1 MGRALGFALTASL
14 AACVIID
21 GGDTSAGATTASTTM
36 ESSTTMETETAG
48 ETGGEQIC
56 DCIPVEGIE
65 PFMPWDPSLPTC
77 PAEACPVIEA
87 QTSTQGGTG
96 GDEETVVMNPEAV
109 TCALEA
115 LRDRTPKLL
124 RWDEDIDGWGYN
136 AGYVF
141 IRDDG
146 LAIHRAWS
154 RLDLDGEVGDAVL
167 GELHSADHFQGCLDD
182 PDETARLDCARAPL
196 ASSSL
201 VCDQGW
207 NSTTF

>member
-1 MGRALGFALTASL
+1 MPLDFVTLDTLRYDVAVAAL
-14 AACVIID
+14 D
-21 GGDTSAGATTASTTM
+21 GEDDAVATPSA
-36 ESSTTMETETAG
+36 E
-48 ETGGEQIC
+48 
-56 DCIPVEGIE
+56 
-65 PFMPWDPSLPTC
+65 
-77 PAEACPVIEA
+77 EAPDVRMR
-87 QTSTQGGTG
+87 
-96 GDEETVVMNPEAV
+96 V
-109 TCALEA
+109 
-115 LRDRTPKLL
+115 
-124 RWDEDIDGWGYN
+124 
-136 AGYVF
+136 
-141 IRDDG
+141 DG